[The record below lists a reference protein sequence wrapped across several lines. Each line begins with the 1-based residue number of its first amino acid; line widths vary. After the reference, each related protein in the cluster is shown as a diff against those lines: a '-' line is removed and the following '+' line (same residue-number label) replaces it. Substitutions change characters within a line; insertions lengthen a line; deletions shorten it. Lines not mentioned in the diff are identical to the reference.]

1 MSLQVHDF
9 NVQVKI
15 GKWKMY
21 VIFKQLHIRVLSIYG
36 TLTFFLKV
44 VEIFFKIG
52 KKRER
57 SVFKIANTYYDKIW
71 SLWNL
76 FLTFKKVSTGFTN
89 DSRIL

>member
-15 GKWKMY
+15 GKWKMD

-44 VEIFFKIG
+44 VENFFKIG
-52 KKRER
+52 KKKRE
-57 SVFKIANTYYDKIW
+57 VFSKLQIHIMTKFGRCGI
-71 SLWNL
+71 
-76 FLTFKKVSTGFTN
+76 FF
-89 DSRIL
+89 

>member
-21 VIFKQLHIRVLSIYG
+21 VIFKQLHIYR

-44 VEIFFKIG
+44 IENFFKIG
-52 KKRER
+52 KKKREKC
-57 SVFKIANTYYDKIW
+57 FQNCKIDKIW

-76 FLTFKKVSTGFTN
+76 FLTFEKVSTGFTN